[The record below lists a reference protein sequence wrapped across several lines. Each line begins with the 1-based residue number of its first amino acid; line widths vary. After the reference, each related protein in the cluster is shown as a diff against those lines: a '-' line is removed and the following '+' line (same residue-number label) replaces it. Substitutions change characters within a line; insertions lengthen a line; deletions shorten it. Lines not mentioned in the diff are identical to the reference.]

1 MQKGCRLKLALQT
14 IKKFP
19 MVGKKSICFSMVE
32 KLIALI
38 LLAAALAGCSTPK
51 YEDGTKKEYS
61 DMPWN
66 TPQSWEGSMNIPGMG
81 GYE

>member
-1 MQKGCRLKLALQT
+1 MFGKLT
-14 IKKFP
+14 
-19 MVGKKSICFSMVE
+19 V
-32 KLIALI
+32 LI
-38 LLAAALAGCSTPK
+38 LLAAALAGCSTPT

-66 TPQSWEGSMNIPGMG
+66 TPATWEGGMNIPGLS

>member
-1 MQKGCRLKLALQT
+1 MEKT
-14 IKKFP
+14 FP
-19 MVGKKSICFSMVE
+19 NNGKKSIYFPMFG
-32 KLIALI
+32 KALALI
-38 LLAAALAGCSTPK
+38 LIATVLAGCSTPT

-66 TPQSWEGSMNIPGMG
+66 TPARWEGSMNIPGMG

>member
-1 MQKGCRLKLALQT
+1 
-14 IKKFP
+14 
-19 MVGKKSICFSMVE
+19 MVGKKSIRFPMFE
-32 KLIALI
+32 KCIVLI
-38 LLAAALAGCSTPK
+38 LLAVALASCSTPK

-66 TPQSWEGSMNIPGMG
+66 TPQSWEGSMSIPGMG

>member
-1 MQKGCRLKLALQT
+1 M
-14 IKKFP
+14 IKK
-19 MVGKKSICFSMVE
+19 VT
-32 KLIALI
+32 ALI
-38 LLAAALAGCSTPK
+38 LIAVALAGCSSPT

-66 TPQSWEGSMNIPGMG
+66 TPARWEGSMNIPGMG